1 LPLSLRH
8 IGIRADDFNLVPE
21 FLNQRPGERRGGYKG
36 SKPRSK
42 CHPRDRCF
50 EPAVFPRPMDALEAH
65 RVRPYTGSMHVHAH
79 GAGGPTR
86 VLKISLAVTLGYIVL
101 LVVAGMRAHSL
112 ALLSEA
118 GHNLSDF
125 LALLL
130 SLVAVYFQTRPANS
144 TKTYGYHRAGVLAAL
159 VNATSLVAVSFFIF
173 YEAFRRL
180 QHPEHVQAT
189 VMMWVAAAGVVMNGV
204 IALLLYRSSRGFG
217 GDVNIRSALLHEV
230 GDTLSTAAVIAGGW
244 AILVTRNYWIDSALS
259 FGIAVLILW
268 SGFGIV
274 RETLNILL
282 EGTPRGM
289 KLEKIESAIRS
300 VGGVNDVHDL
310 HVWSIGSETHALSCH
325 ISIADIPPSVSERIL
340 RDVKDRLLHDF
351 RIDHT
356 TIQFEHAICEVAHGC
371 VIPVSESEEHHHHH
385 SH

>member
-1 LPLSLRH
+1 M
-8 IGIRADDFNLVPE
+8 RA
-21 FLNQRPGERRGGYKG
+21 
-36 SKPRSK
+36 
-42 CHPRDRCF
+42 
-50 EPAVFPRPMDALEAH
+50 
-65 RVRPYTGSMHVHAH
+65 HVH
-79 GAGGPTR
+79 GSSNPSR
-86 VLKISLAVTLGYIVL
+86 VLSVSALVTLAYILL
-101 LVVAGMRAHSL
+101 LVIAGIRAHSL

-130 SLVAVYFQTRPANS
+130 SLGAVYLQGRPPSS

-159 VNATSLVAVSFFIF
+159 LNSGSLVIVSFLIF

-180 QHPEHVQAT
+180 QVPEQVHAGT
-189 VMMWVAAAGVVMNGV
+189 MMWVAAAGVIMNGG
-204 IALLLYRSSRGFG
+204 IALMLYRSGR
-217 GDVNIRSALLHEV
+217 DVNIRSALLHEV

-244 AILVTRNYWIDSALS
+244 AIMLTGQYWIDSALS
-259 FGIAVLILW
+259 FGIGALILW
-268 SGFGIV
+268 SAFGIL

-289 KLEKIESAIRS
+289 SLSAVGDAIR
-300 VGGVNDVHDL
+300 GIDGVKDVHDL

-325 ISIADIPPSVSERIL
+325 IAIDDIPPSASERIL
-340 RDVKDRLLHDF
+340 RDVKERLLADF

-356 TIQFEHAICEVAHGC
+356 TIQFEHVECEVAHGC
-371 VIPVSESEEHHHHH
+371 IIPVGDAQEH

>member
-1 LPLSLRH
+1 
-8 IGIRADDFNLVPE
+8 V
-21 FLNQRPGERRGGYKG
+21 
-36 SKPRSK
+36 
-42 CHPRDRCF
+42 
-50 EPAVFPRPMDALEAH
+50 
-65 RVRPYTGSMHVHAH
+65 HVHHH
-79 GAGGPTR
+79 GAASPTR
-86 VLKISLAVTLGYIVL
+86 VLKISLGVTLAYIVL
-101 LVVAGMRAHSL
+101 LVVAGIRAHSL

-118 GHNLSDF
+118 GHKLSDF

-130 SLVAVYFQTRPANS
+130 SLVAVYFQSRPANS
-144 TKTYGYHRAGVLAAL
+144 SKTYGYQRAGVLAAL

-180 QHPEHVQAT
+180 QHPEHVQAS
-189 VMMWVAAAGVVMNGV
+189 VMMWVAAAGVVMNGA
-204 IALLLYRSSRGFG
+204 IALLLYRSG

-244 AILVTRNYWIDSALS
+244 AILVTGNYWIDSALS
-259 FGIAVLILW
+259 VGIGVLILW

-289 KLEKIESAIRS
+289 KLERIESAIRS
-300 VGGVNDVHDL
+300 VEGVNDVHDL
-310 HVWSIGSETHALSCH
+310 HVWSIGSESHALSCH

-340 RDVKDRLLHDF
+340 RDVKECLLHDF

-356 TIQFEHAICEVAHGC
+356 TIQFEHVICEVAHGC
-371 VIPVSESEEHHHHH
+371 VIPVAESEEEHHHH

>member
-1 LPLSLRH
+1 
-8 IGIRADDFNLVPE
+8 
-21 FLNQRPGERRGGYKG
+21 
-36 SKPRSK
+36 
-42 CHPRDRCF
+42 
-50 EPAVFPRPMDALEAH
+50 
-65 RVRPYTGSMHVHAH
+65 MHVHVH
-79 GAGGPTR
+79 GEGGPKR
-86 VLKISLAVTLGYIVL
+86 VLKISLGVTLAYIGL
-101 LVVAGMRAHSL
+101 LVVAGIRAHSL

-130 SLVAVYFQTRPANS
+130 SLVAVYLQSRPPSA

-159 VNATSLVAVSFFIF
+159 ANATSLVAVAFFIF

-180 QHPEHVQAT
+180 QHPEHVQAG
-189 VMMWVAAAGVVMNGV
+189 VMMVVAACGVVMNGV
-204 IALLLYRSSRGFG
+204 IALLLYRSGRRSGN
-217 GDVNIRSALLHEV
+217 DVNIRSALLHEV

-244 AILVTRNYWIDSALS
+244 AILVTGNYWIDSALS
-259 FGIAVLILW
+259 FGIGALILW

-282 EGTPRGM
+282 EGTPRGV
-289 KLEKIESAIRS
+289 KLELVATAIRS
-300 VGGVNDVHDL
+300 VEGVNDVHDL
-310 HVWSIGSETHALSCH
+310 HCWSIGSETRALSCH

-340 RDVKDRLLHDF
+340 RDVKDRLHHDF

-356 TIQFEHAICEVAHGC
+356 TIQFEHEECEVAHGC
-371 VIPVSESEEHHHHH
+371 VMPVAESEAHHHH